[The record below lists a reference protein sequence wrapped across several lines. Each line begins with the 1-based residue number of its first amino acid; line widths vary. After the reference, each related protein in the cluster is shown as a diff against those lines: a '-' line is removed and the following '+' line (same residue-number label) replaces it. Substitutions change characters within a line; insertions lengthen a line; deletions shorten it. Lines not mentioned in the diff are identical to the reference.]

1 MVKTALKSLSW
12 GVISWVVL
20 NVLIFFGAGFL
31 RGLSSGEINV
41 EVSPSILFILRYAV
55 LLMALAIAGFVFY
68 IENRK
73 LNIVVGPGEFK
84 SVVKELP
91 KPVFRPEPIKPAEVP
106 MAMKTMPVAG
116 APTKSSE
123 PPKPPVFTPK
133 PFVPNVPKP
142 AETPQPKAQPFWPGK
157 PFSGFESSKPAE
169 KPQPIIQPFKQN
181 QPSPPPAPPAS
192 LPRMPILEK
201 PTIPS
206 RPPASAAPSF
216 NSAPFTT
223 PVPPS
228 PPDLSK
234 DSEKPWS

>member
-1 MVKTALKSLSW
+1 MN
-12 GVISWVVL
+12 I
-20 NVLIFFGAGFL
+20 LIFFGAGFL

-41 EVSPSILFILRYAV
+41 EVSPSTLFILRYAV

-68 IENRK
+68 AENRK

-84 SVVKELP
+84 PAVKEP
-91 KPVFRPEPIKPAEVP
+91 PRPVFKPEPIKPAEIP

-116 APTKSSE
+116 APVK
-123 PPKPPVFTPK
+123 PPMPPRPPVFI
-133 PFVPNVPKP
+133 PKP
-142 AETPQPKAQPFWPGK
+142 AEFPQASKPQPFWPGK
-157 PFSGFESSKPAE
+157 PFSGFEPPKPAE

-201 PTIPS
+201 PVIPPQ
-206 RPPASAAPSF
+206 PPPPSSPAAPSF

-223 PVPPS
+223 PVPPP

-234 DSEKPWS
+234 DSEKTWS